1 MDIHHAFAEL
11 GLQFQTTAA
20 EAKSAYRS
28 LAMRWHP
35 DVSASPQ
42 ADARMKTINVAY
54 AVVARYLALRD
65 KAATAAQTKP
75 AFAHSAA
82 NPGARAGSGF
92 SEFDWQT
99 GFGSRASGAAPL
111 RERLVQRTVPVSLF
125 EAAFGCVKRVR
136 GAAAGPGK
144 TEGPAW
150 GVDVRI
156 HAGTLDGAE
165 IAATDIRVCSSAHA
179 LPRAF
184 KLSVQ
189 FEKHPLFKLDRDRL
203 SVSVPMS
210 VWRWA
215 LGGVVTVPTLDGT
228 ARVSLAPRSG
238 VVPVPN
244 QGWPQA
250 RQPQQRHPLLV
261 LPQRVFPQ
269 SLSDEDRR
277 LLRALDAGAHLPEVE
292 GWRHS
297 VQVWTQAAAH
307 GMA

>member
-11 GLQFQTTAA
+11 GLKFQTTAA

-35 DVSASPQ
+35 DVSASPD

-54 AVVARYLALRD
+54 AVVTRYLDLRD
-65 KAATAAQTKP
+65 QSASPSQAKP
-75 AFAHSAA
+75 ASAHCADR
-82 NPGARAGSGF
+82 PGARAAAGF
-92 SEFDWQT
+92 SEFDWQS
-99 GFGSRASGAAPL
+99 GFASRAKASAPL
-111 RERLVQRTVPVSLF
+111 RERLVQRTVQVSLF

-136 GAAAGPGK
+136 GMVAGAGK
-144 TEGPAW
+144 TEGLAW
-150 GVDVRI
+150 SVDVHI
-156 HAGTLDGAE
+156 HAGTLDGAD
-165 IAATDIRVCSSAHA
+165 IAPADIRVCCSAHA

-189 FEKHPLFKLDRDRL
+189 IEKHPLFKLDRDRL

-215 LGGVVTVPTLDGT
+215 LGGAVTVPTLDGT

-238 VVPVPN
+238 VVLVPN
-244 QGWPQA
+244 QGWPLA

-277 LLRALDAGAHLPEVE
+277 LLRALDAGAHLPEVD

-297 VQVWTQAAAH
+297 VRAWTQASTH